1 MPRSARI
8 EGYSRRHRF
17 SARGSFGAVLR
28 GSRKLRGRLAV
39 IHVAPGREGESRL
52 GLALTRRLVPLS
64 VDRNRLKRL
73 VRETFRRHIVK
84 CAGFDCVV
92 TLRGRFDSSQAAPMV
107 EEISSLLDQLSRNEA
122 R

>member
-17 SARGSFGAVLR
+17 SARGSFGAILR
-28 GSRKLRGRLAV
+28 GPRKLRGRLAV
-39 IHVAPGREGESRL
+39 IHIASGHPGESRM
-52 GLALTRRLVPLS
+52 GLALTRRFVPRA

-73 VRETFRRHIVK
+73 VREAFRRHVVK
-84 CAGFDCVV
+84 SRGFDCVV
-92 TLRGRFDSSQAAPMV
+92 SLRGRFDSTQAAPMLD
-107 EEISSLLDQLSRNEA
+107 EIRSLLDQLAQNEA